1 MGGSAQINYSVTT
14 LLSYSPKMRKAL
26 FPGSFDPFTNG
37 HLDVVRRGVELF
49 DEIIVAIGN
58 NSSKTRYLPIEQM
71 TTLIEQ
77 VFQDEPRVKVQAYKG
92 LTADFARE
100 VGARFL
106 LRGLRNTTDFEYE
119 NTIAQAN
126 RHVNPELE
134 TVFLITSP
142 VLAAI
147 SSTIIREIHRFGGN
161 VNDFVPFALPPY
173 EG

>member
-1 MGGSAQINYSVTT
+1 MKT
-14 LLSYSPKMRKAL
+14 AL

-37 HLDVVRRGVELF
+37 HLDVVRRGVGLF

-58 NSSKTRYLPIEQM
+58 NSSKSRYLPVERMIGMIE
-71 TTLIEQ
+71 E
-77 VFQDEPRVKVQAYKG
+77 VFHDEPRVSVRAYRG

-100 VGARFL
+100 VGATYL

-126 RHVNPELE
+126 RHVNPDLE

-142 VLAAI
+142 ALAAI

-161 VNDFVPFALPPY
+161 VDDFVPFRLPPPAQAS
-173 EG
+173 

>member
-1 MGGSAQINYSVTT
+1 MKKI
-14 LLSYSPKMRKAL
+14 AL

-37 HLDVVRRGVELF
+37 HLDVVRRGAELF
-49 DEIIVAIGN
+49 DEIIIAIGN
-58 NSSKTRYLPIEQM
+58 NSSKQRYLPVEWMEVQIAE
-71 TTLIEQ
+71 L
-77 VFQDEPRVKVQAYKG
+77 FKDEPRVSVCSYRG

-100 VGARFL
+100 RGAHYL

-126 RHVNPELE
+126 RHVNPQLE

-142 VLAAI
+142 MLAAI

-161 VNDFVPFALPPY
+161 VEQFVPFVLPSPAPA
-173 EG
+173 